1 MEPEKVA
8 VGIRAARPTESEVI
22 AEIHERTAHVAYA
35 HVFPGQPFPRD
46 ETIRRWQSFEG
57 QIVVAEQAGK
67 IVGFAAFDS
76 VELHALYVLP
86 AYQDQGIG
94 RLLLQAAGAVAQL
107 WVSKENRAAR
117 RFYEMCGW
125 SMDGDERLSY
135 GVVEVLYRRHGSTAF
150 SCSPPLQASSRYD
163 QACGQTE
170 YGLSIASINTAA
182 FGRACKQ
189 TIQGVPPLRHFYQK
203 HARKSDSGLLAYGTI
218 NRKKR

>member
-1 MEPEKVA
+1 VA

-125 SMDGDERLSY
+125 SMDGDEVTLVYTSGTTYVGRVTQE
-135 GVVEVLYRRHGSTAF
+135 GMEGTMGSEGCWSATR
-150 SCSPPLQASSRYD
+150 SR
-163 QACGQTE
+163 
-170 YGLSIASINTAA
+170 
-182 FGRACKQ
+182 
-189 TIQGVPPLRHFYQK
+189 
-203 HARKSDSGLLAYGTI
+203 
-218 NRKKR
+218 